1 VPKQILIADT
11 QETVC
16 WAVSQAIRES
26 DLGVREITALTPEK
40 TLDALREYP
49 NIRLAVVDCRMMR
62 TGSEE
67 GFIRMV
73 REAAPGVPLIVTATL
88 FLDDLEERLDRL
100 GCRVRLQKPF
110 SPRYAARA
118 YKDRVGNGSGS
129 SRPPGSTGD
138 LAPNSS
144 VAGGEGAPA
153 FPRL

>member
-1 VPKQILIADT
+1 MPKQILIADT

-100 GCRVRLQKPF
+100 GCTVRLQKPF
-110 SPRYAARA
+110 SLDTLLDLIRTGLA
-118 YKDRVGNGSGS
+118 KDQEAPGHPGPQGS
-129 SRPPGSTGD
+129 S
-138 LAPNSS
+138 
-144 VAGGEGAPA
+144 
-153 FPRL
+153 PRTPQ

>member
-1 VPKQILIADT
+1 MPKQILIADT

-49 NIRLAVVDCRMMR
+49 DIRLAVVDCRMMR
-62 TGSEE
+62 SGSEE

-100 GCRVRLQKPF
+100 GCTVRLQKPF
-110 SPRYAARA
+110 SLDTLLDLIR
-118 YKDRVGNGSGS
+118 NG
-129 SRPPGSTGD
+129 
-138 LAPNSS
+138 LAT
-144 VAGGEGAPA
+144 GGEGLGQPGPPGNLPVATQ
-153 FPRL
+153 

>member
-49 NIRLAVVDCRMMR
+49 DIRLAVVDCRMMR
-62 TGSEE
+62 GSSEE

-73 REAAPGVPLIVTATL
+73 REAAPGIPLIVTATL

-100 GCRVRLQKPF
+100 GCTVRLQKPF
-110 SPRYAARA
+110 SLDTLLDLIKTGLT
-118 YKDRVGNGSGS
+118 KDPE
-129 SRPPGSTGD
+129 PPG
-138 LAPNSS
+138 
-144 VAGGEGAPA
+144 
-153 FPRL
+153 RLGPQGTSARTPG

>member
-1 VPKQILIADT
+1 MLGLKATESVPKHILIADS
-11 QETVC
+11 QETLC

-49 NIRLAVVDCRMMR
+49 DIRLAVVDCRMMR

-67 GFIRMV
+67 RFIRMV

-100 GCRVRLQKPF
+100 GCTVRLQKPF
-110 SPRYAARA
+110 SLDTLLDLIRTGLAMDREGPGHPGPQGTSPRT
-118 YKDRVGNGSGS
+118 
-129 SRPPGSTGD
+129 PQ
-138 LAPNSS
+138 
-144 VAGGEGAPA
+144 
-153 FPRL
+153 